1 MSIIYICKR
10 DLADKEE
17 LLSSFEK
24 ERPDTVME
32 DGLKNLRIGLRSI
45 MDIKKLFEEV
55 LHFGIIGVINTLLGF
70 FLIMVFYNVLHLNYW
85 VASAT
90 SYVIG
95 SVFSYFA
102 NKKLTFKV
110 QENSRE
116 YVIKFALNI
125 AICYLLAYGVA
136 RPLVRSVLSE
146 YSQTIIENV
155 AIVMGTGIFIVLNFI
170 GQKFFVFKGKDK
182 NIVSSQNG
190 MESK

>member
-1 MSIIYICKR
+1 M
-10 DLADKEE
+10 
-17 LLSSFEK
+17 
-24 ERPDTVME
+24 
-32 DGLKNLRIGLRSI
+32 N
-45 MDIKKLFEEV
+45 IKKLFDEV
-55 LHFGIIGVINTLLGF
+55 LHFGMIGVINTLLGF
-70 FLIMVFYNVLHLNYW
+70 FLIMVFYNILHLNYW

-95 SVFSYFA
+95 SIFSYFA

-110 QENSRE
+110 QESSRA

-125 AICYLLAYGVA
+125 VVCYFLAYGIA

-146 YSQTIIENV
+146 YSQTIVENV

-170 GQKFFVFKGKDK
+170 GQKFFVFNNKDK
-182 NIVSSQNG
+182 NIDGSQDG